1 MHVCMVVGEGEGM
14 CTITH
19 THTHVQ
25 KRTDIQLQDIYIQ
38 YFQELSKFFKTK

>member
-19 THTHVQ
+19 THTYVQ
-25 KRTDIQLQDIYIQ
+25 NKTDIQLQDLCTI
-38 YFQELSKFFKTK
+38 FSGTK